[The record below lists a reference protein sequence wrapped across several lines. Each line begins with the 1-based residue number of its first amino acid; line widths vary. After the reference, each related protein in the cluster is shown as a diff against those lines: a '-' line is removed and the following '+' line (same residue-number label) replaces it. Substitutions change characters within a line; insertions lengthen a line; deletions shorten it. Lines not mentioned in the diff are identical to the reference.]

1 MASFDSINYSLRP
14 SKCVQRGIIFE
25 GLKVLSDAMGLQNAV
40 YIGLGSI
47 WFTDFVIAHK
57 VLEIDD
63 MISIEKDKI
72 GFSRAKFNKVYRS
85 INVLYGNSSV
95 VLPEVLRDETY
106 RDRPWIV
113 WLDYDG
119 ALDEEKIGEMR
130 WLLRCAP
137 ENSIV
142 LFTFSATLRAYGRKL
157 KDRPERL
164 RNLLGAVVPSDLS
177 KEECEKEEK
186 MASTLASLTM
196 DFLESFVN
204 DNTREGGFIR
214 SFKIRYVDSVCMVT
228 IGGVLPTCDTAQS
241 ASNVVAD
248 QKKWKGVVDEVIQ
261 APPMTLREVATLQ
274 AELPRADELTRA
286 RVQELGFDLLE
297 DQVRSFG
304 RYYKYLPSFA
314 EIVT

>member
-25 GLKVLSDAMGLQNAV
+25 GLKALSDAIGLQNAV

-57 VLEIDD
+57 VLGIDD
-63 MISIEKDKI
+63 VISIEKNEI
-72 GFSRAKFNKVYRS
+72 GFRRAKFNKVYRS
-85 INVLYGNSSV
+85 IDVRYGKSIDK
-95 VLPEVLRDETY
+95 LPEILIEETY
-106 RDRPWIV
+106 EDRPWIV

-119 ALDEEKIGEMR
+119 ALEEEKIIEMR
-130 WLLRCAP
+130 WLLLHAP

-142 LFTFSATLRAYGRKL
+142 LFTFSTTLNAYGKP

-164 RNLLGAVVPSDLS
+164 KELLGSVVPINLAKDD
-177 KEECEKEEK
+177 CEKEK
-186 MASTLASLTM
+186 LASTLASLTM

-204 DNTREGGFIR
+204 DNTRQGGFVR
-214 SFKIRYVDSVCMVT
+214 SFQVSYTDSVCMVT
-228 IGGVLPTCDTAQS
+228 VGGILPTCDTTRS
-241 ASNVVAD
+241 ANNVVFD
-248 QKKWKGVVDEVIQ
+248 KKWKGVVDEVIQ

-274 AELPRADELTRA
+274 AELPRDDELTRA
-286 RVQELGFDLLE
+286 NVRELGFDLLE
-297 DQVRSFG
+297 DQLRSFQ
-304 RYYKYLPSFA
+304 RHNKYLPNFA

>member
-25 GLKVLSDAMGLQNAV
+25 GLKVLCNAMDLQNAV

-63 MISIEKDKI
+63 MISIEKNEI

-85 INVLYGNSSV
+85 INVLYGKSSEI
-95 VLPEVLRDETY
+95 LPEVLGNETY

-113 WLDYDG
+113 WLDYDS
-119 ALDEEKIGEMR
+119 ALVEGKIEEMR

-142 LFTFSATLRAYGRKL
+142 LFTFSATLNAYGRKL
-157 KDRPERL
+157 KDRPR
-164 RNLLGAVVPSDLS
+164 RIQNLLGAVVPSDLGIE
-177 KEECEKEEK
+177 KCKKEEK
-186 MASTLASLTM
+186 MASTLASLAM

-204 DNTREGGFIR
+204 DNTRQGGFIR
-214 SFKIRYVDSVCMVT
+214 SFKIPYVDSVCMVT
-228 IGGVLPTCDTAQS
+228 VGGVLPTCDTAQS
-241 ASNVVAD
+241 ASEVVASE
-248 QKKWKGVVDEVIQ
+248 KWKGVVDEVIQ

-274 AELPRADELTRA
+274 AELPRVDELTRA
-286 RVQELGFDLLE
+286 KVQELGFDLLE
-297 DQVRSFG
+297 DQVRSFQ

>member
-25 GLKVLSDAMGLQNAV
+25 GLRALSDAMRLQNAV

-57 VLEIDD
+57 VLDIDD
-63 MISIEKDKI
+63 MISIEKDEI
-72 GFSRAKFNKVYRS
+72 GFSRAKFNKIYRS
-85 INVLYGNSSV
+85 INVLYGESIEK
-95 VLPEVLRDETY
+95 LPEVLKDEAY
-106 RDRPWIV
+106 KDRPWIV

-119 ALDEEKIGEMR
+119 ALGEEKIEEMR

-142 LFTFSATLRAYGRKL
+142 LFTFSATLRAYGKL

-164 RNLLGAVVPSDLS
+164 RSLLGSVVPSNLG
-177 KEECEKEEK
+177 KEQCEKEKK

-204 DNTREGGFIR
+204 DNTRQGGFIR
-214 SFKIRYVDSVCMVT
+214 SFKIPYSDSVCMVT
-228 IGGVLPTCDTAQS
+228 VGGVLPTCDTAQS
-241 ASNVVAD
+241 ASDVVAD
-248 QKKWKGVVDEVIQ
+248 QEWKGVVDEVIQ

-274 AELPRADELTRA
+274 AELPRGDELTRA

-297 DQVRSFG
+297 DQVRSFQQ
-304 RYYKYLPSFA
+304 YYKYLPSFA
-314 EIVT
+314 EVVT